1 MRSADGE
8 VVAVNGID
16 FELLAGEVLAL
27 VGESGCGKTKTAE
40 ALMGLI
46 PPRLGWVRSERMR
59 LGETD
64 LASLSERAWRSVRGC
79 RMSMVFQEPL
89 TALDPVFR
97 AGEQLATVYRRHRG
111 MSRREAWQA
120 AAGMLADVGFGDP
133 EFAMQCYPHQ
143 LSGGMRQR
151 VAVAMA
157 LACRPQVLIAD
168 EPTTALDVT
177 TQAQVLARMV
187 SLAEASGTAIL
198 LITHDLGLVAQYCD
212 RALVMRDGGVVEE
225 APVTQLFR
233 RPAHPYTRELLE
245 LARGYA
251 S

>member
-1 MRSADGE
+1 MSGPVLSVSRLAVGLRNADGE
-8 VVAVNGID
+8 VLAVNGID
-16 FELLAGEVLAL
+16 FELQAGEVLAL

-46 PPRLGWVRSERMR
+46 PPRLGWIRSERMR

-64 LASLSERAWRSVRGC
+64 LASLPERAWRGVRGC

-111 MSRREAWQA
+111 MSRRKAWQA

-133 EFAMQCYPHQ
+133 EFALHCYPHQ

-151 VAVAMA
+151 VAV
-157 LACRPQVLIAD
+157 
-168 EPTTALDVT
+168 
-177 TQAQVLARMV
+177 
-187 SLAEASGTAIL
+187 
-198 LITHDLGLVAQYCD
+198 
-212 RALVMRDGGVVEE
+212 
-225 APVTQLFR
+225 
-233 RPAHPYTRELLE
+233 
-245 LARGYA
+245 
-251 S
+251 

>member
-89 TALDPVFR
+89 TAMSV
-97 AGEQLATVYRRHRG
+97 LATLNSPCNATRTSCPAECGSGSLWPWHSPAGRR
-111 MSRREAWQA
+111 
-120 AAGMLADVGFGDP
+120 F
-133 EFAMQCYPHQ
+133 
-143 LSGGMRQR
+143 
-151 VAVAMA
+151 
-157 LACRPQVLIAD
+157 
-168 EPTTALDVT
+168 
-177 TQAQVLARMV
+177 
-187 SLAEASGTAIL
+187 
-198 LITHDLGLVAQYCD
+198 
-212 RALVMRDGGVVEE
+212 
-225 APVTQLFR
+225 
-233 RPAHPYTRELLE
+233 
-245 LARGYA
+245 
-251 S
+251 